1 MATDLFK
8 TVLWNDG
15 EGITN
20 ADLNATGMFG
30 VARMADQILEHLAG
44 GPLATADVDLD
55 QWGQNDNDTDLTQLI
70 YTLTGGEAVLW
81 SDGVPGDQL
90 RVTAGTIFQK
100 VANANGEE
108 PGFLPFSIRDGDLS
122 FTIAANA
129 TGNPL
134 IDIVQVKLEWVDGDP
149 DARDFKDAVTGAL
162 SSTNPDKTRRVQAT
176 VSVKRGASGATPTYP
191 TPDAGYALLGAVRVP
206 DGWVAADGIK
216 PVVGGGG
223 GPEATIRQCS
233 VPLRIEGIATHPH
246 EWDLFLASNWQRDNG
261 TGVMEASGGNAT
273 DLYVWCPVPTGNKR
287 IVGVT
292 VIGNFVGAGAV
303 LLESM
308 EYLLAVGYVANE
320 TFTLTGA
327 LVQTGAL
334 RRKTAHLGQI
344 ADASPDSNPSG
355 ANGPIGDG
363 MWACGGM
370 AGPGQRP
377 IELWTTTLS
386 NGASRARLN
395 IDANDTSYIS
405 EIIWYLAG

>member
-1 MATDLFK
+1 MTTDLFK

-15 EGITN
+15 EGITS
-20 ADLNATGMFG
+20 ADLSATGMFG

-44 GPLATADVDLD
+44 GPLATADMDLD
-55 QWGQNDNDTDLTQLI
+55 QWGQNDNDTDLTSLI
-70 YTLTGGEAVLW
+70 YTMTGGEAVLW
-81 SDGVPGDQL
+81 SSGTNVL
-90 RVTAGTIFQK
+90 KVTAGTIFQK
-100 VANANGEE
+100 VANATGEE
-108 PGFLPFSIRDGDLS
+108 PTFLPFTIRDSDLS
-122 FTIAANA
+122 FAIADNA

-134 IDIVQVKLEWVDGDP
+134 IDIVQVKLELVDGDP

-162 SSTNPDKTRRVQAT
+162 SSNAPDKTRRVQAT

-206 DGWVAADGIK
+206 TGWVSADEIK

-223 GPEATIRQCS
+223 GSEATIRQCS
-233 VPLRIEGIATHPH
+233 VPLRIEGIAVHPH
-246 EWDLFLASNWQRDNG
+246 EFDYALAVSWARDVG
-261 TGVMEASGGNAT
+261 TGSTALAPGAGT
-273 DLYVWCPVPTGNKR
+273 DLWIWCPVPTGNKR

-292 VIGNFVGAGAV
+292 VIGAFVGSGAV
-303 LLESM
+303 ILESI
-308 EYLLAVGYVANE
+308 EYLLAAGYVVNE
-320 TFTLTGA
+320 SFDLSSKV
-327 LVQTGAL
+327 VQTGAL

-344 ADASPDSNPSG
+344 ADCSPDSNPSA

-377 IELWTTTLS
+377 IERWSTTLS

-395 IDANDTSYIS
+395 VDGGAGSYITS
-405 EIIWYLAG
+405 VIWYLAG